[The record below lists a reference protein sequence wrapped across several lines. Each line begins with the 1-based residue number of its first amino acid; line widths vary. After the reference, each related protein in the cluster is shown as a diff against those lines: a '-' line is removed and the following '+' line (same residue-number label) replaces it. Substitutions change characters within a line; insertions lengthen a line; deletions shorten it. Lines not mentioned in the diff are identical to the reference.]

1 MSAYGCE
8 TLLFF
13 KGFNSRNYYDGAIGE
28 KKNQP
33 IYWKK
38 KNYSMQL
45 QRVRPER
52 FSWEDRKQD
61 WKRIE
66 NGYYKKEGPLWLN
79 WSPHELSD
87 QFMELLF
94 WKECLLIFIAWTE
107 NLVAD
112 EFEIRPVLIHGLRSL
127 LNVSILE
134 RKFVFFFDG
143 NFVQRKRVIF
153 HSSWADN

>member
-28 KKNQP
+28 KKTNQF
-33 IYWKK
+33 IEKK
-38 KNYSMQL
+38 RTTQCNCK
-45 QRVRPER
+45 E
-52 FSWEDRKQD
+52 WDRKD
-61 WKRIE
+61 SRERIESKIWKRIE

-112 EFEIRPVLIHGLRSL
+112 EFEIRPVLKHGLRSL